1 ASPSERSAEALAIQA
16 RRMLADVVPRVAT
29 QTQPDVA
36 RVLGLAA
43 VANHATQRQAVID
56 AANANWPSE
65 GGWTSMTDI
74 EPVRARRLHDD
85 ARQAF
90 AAGRVADAVNIEL
103 SAFGAN
109 PRDPDIAAYLAFLH
123 IRTNPV
129 QPEMAR
135 QLALYAIFVS
145 GSRRSARFGDW
156 DTLAVASALAGR
168 DIDATRAFFV
178 EVALTSN

>member
-1 ASPSERSAEALAIQA
+1 
-16 RRMLADVVPRVAT
+16 MLADVVPRVAT

-43 VANHATQRQAVID
+43 VANHASQRQAVID

-65 GGWTSMTDI
+65 GGWTSVTDI

-145 GSRRSARFGDW
+145 GGTPSA
-156 DTLAVASALAGR
+156 SP
-168 DIDATRAFFV
+168 TRPD
-178 EVALTSN
+178 SPSS